1 MANNEDTGIL
11 DNRAA
16 TYCKLKQYSQ
26 ARADARAMVKLAPND
41 DRVSIHLNAYFPI
54 VESWLTLGKG
64 IPAIGQDIVPR
75 WELRQSP

>member
-16 TYCKLKQYSQ
+16 TYCKLKLYSQ

-41 DRVSIHLNAYFPI
+41 DRVSIHLNASYPI
-54 VESWLTLGKG
+54 VGSSLTLEKG
-64 IPAIGQDIVPR
+64 ILALSQGPMSR
-75 WELRQSP
+75 WEL

>member
-41 DRVSIHLNAYFPI
+41 DRVTIHLNPSFPF
-54 VESWLTLGKG
+54 VDFVDSWLTLEKG
-64 IPAIGQDIVPR
+64 IPAFG
-75 WELRQSP
+75 

>member
-1 MANNEDTGIL
+1 MANNEDTSIL

-41 DRVSIHLNAYFPI
+41 DRVSIHHSAYLST
-54 VESWLTLGKG
+54 VDSWLTLGKG
-64 IPAIGQDIVPR
+64 IPAIGQDTMPR
-75 WELRQSP
+75 WEL